1 MLAGNWAKLASFVA
15 LLPSL
20 AVAFP
25 SSRDFNLDS
34 SSLFTR
40 DYIQP
45 DVDNSKE
52 HPFSPS
58 PKPDSSRWP
67 QGLHFAVDYY
77 PSQWP
82 EFLWEDDAAK
92 MANATLSYAR
102 ISEFDWAILEPT
114 DGNYDWSLL
123 DRSIEALHSQGVKVI
138 LGTPTATPPIWAVK
152 DYDILGAD
160 AQGRQRRFG
169 SRRHYSTSS
178 SDFRKLS
185 KRFVEA
191 MAKRYGSHEA
201 VIAWQI
207 DNELGCHST
216 VRTYDQNA
224 RKRYQGWL
232 ADKYNNNITLYNQM
246 EGRVFWSST
255 YQSFDQ
261 IDLPMLEVTESSP
274 AGRLDFY
281 HFSSDMTIEYAKDQ
295 VNTIRKYSDKA
306 ITTNF
311 MGAFL
316 DFDHFKLARET
327 GLDLAT
333 WDSYPLGN
341 AEQFAWMS
349 DTNKIKYGRTGTPD
363 FQALHHDLYRGVA
376 GAAYNKTSGPFG
388 IMEQQPGPVNWAP
401 FNPSPKI
408 GMVRLWQ
415 HETFAH
421 GGSMSNIF
429 RWREVP
435 FAQEQMHTAML
446 RRDNVPDH
454 AYLEQQQVVNE
465 DLPKMVSLFKFGSDN
480 QKRNVAD
487 NAPVQTKTEDQ
498 AEVALVFHYA
508 AQWLMEAEP
517 QSGTWDVD
525 MGGFSD
531 PSMQYFPLVFNW
543 YTALRRLG
551 LNIDVVGPTTKLDGY
566 KMVVVPSM
574 PVISKEFVETWSDYK
589 GLTVFGPRSASKV
602 AALSIPDGL
611 PPSNGPVRDVLPMMV
626 TRVETIKEGFGD
638 MISYAGQQY
647 NVSGWVEWIEC
658 ERDGKNSSV
667 WIDQSATYYGYRNGT
682 PATCGNKDGDKE
694 THYVSAYTPVELL
707 VSYLGDLAGKA
718 DVKTLFDETPQGSK
732 TDLGADLRYRRNGN
746 ALWAFNYG
754 PDEIELPAAPQGAK
768 LLLGGEN
775 GKIGPTGVA
784 VWSLE

>member
-1 MLAGNWAKLASFVA
+1 MLASNWTRLSAFVA
-15 LLPSL
+15 LLPAL
-20 AVAFP
+20 ASAIP
-25 SSRDFNLDS
+25 ARDFDLDAANLFS
-34 SSLFTR
+34 R

-45 DVDNSKE
+45 DVDNTKAY
-52 HPFSPS
+52 PFSLT
-58 PKPDSSRWP
+58 KQPDSSRWP
-67 QGLHFAVDYY
+67 KGLHFAVDYY
-77 PSQWP
+77 PAQWP

-114 DGNYDWSLL
+114 DGTYDWSLL
-123 DRSIEALHSQGVKVI
+123 DNSIEALHKQGVKVI

-152 DYDILGAD
+152 KYDILGAD
-160 AQGRQRRFG
+160 AQGRVRKFG

-178 SDFRKLS
+178 PDYRMLS

-191 MAKRYGSHEA
+191 MAKRYGQHDA
-201 VIAWQI
+201 VVGWQI
-207 DNELGCHST
+207 DNELGCHGT
-216 VRTYDQNA
+216 VRTYDNNA
-224 RKRYQGWL
+224 RTRYQQWL
-232 ADKYNNNITLYNQM
+232 ADKYNNNITLYNEM

-261 IDLPMLEVTESSP
+261 VDLPMLEVTESSP

-281 HFSSDMTIEYAKDQ
+281 HFSSDMTIEYAKMQ
-295 VNTIRKYSDKA
+295 VDIIRKHSDKA

-341 AEQFAWMS
+341 TEQFAWIS
-349 DTNKIKYGRTGTPD
+349 DSDKVKYGRTGTPD

-376 GAAYNKTSGPFG
+376 GAAYNKTAGPFG

-401 FNPSPKI
+401 YNPSPKL

-435 FAQEQMHTAML
+435 FAQEQMHAAML

-454 AYLEQQQVVNE
+454 AYLEQQQVVHE
-465 DLPKMVSLFKFGSDN
+465 DLPKMMSLFESNDS
-480 QKRNVAD
+480 QKRDVAD
-487 NAPVQTKTEDQ
+487 NAPVQTKTEGQ
-498 AEVALVFHYA
+498 ADVALVFDYA

-517 QSGTWDVD
+517 QSGTWSVD
-525 MGGFSD
+525 MEGFES
-531 PSMQYFPLVFNW
+531 PSMQYFPLVLNW
-543 YTALRRLG
+543 YSALRRLG
-551 LNIDVVGPTTKLDGY
+551 LNVDVVGPSTPLEGY
-566 KMVVVPSM
+566 KMVAVPSM
-574 PVISKEFVETWSDYK
+574 PILSKEFVETWSNYK
-589 GLTVFGPRSASKV
+589 GVSVFGPRSASKV

-611 PPSNGPVRDVLPMMV
+611 PPSNGPVRDVLPMKV

-638 MISYAGQQY
+638 MISYGGQQY

-658 ERDGKNSSV
+658 ERDGKNASV
-667 WIDQSATYYGYRNGT
+667 SIDQSATYYGYRDGA
-682 PATCGNKDGDKE
+682 PATCGNKDGDKQ
-694 THYVSAYTPVELL
+694 THYVSAYTPVEFL
-707 VSYLGDLAGKA
+707 VSYLGDIAGSA
-718 DVKTLFDETPQGSK
+718 GVKTLFGEMPQGSK
-732 TDLGADLRYRRNGN
+732 TDLGKDLRFRRNGN

-754 PDEIELPAAPQGAK
+754 PDEVELPAAPEGAT
-768 LLLGGEN
+768 LLVGGEN
-775 GKIGPTGVA
+775 GKIGATGVA

>member
-34 SSLFTR
+34 SSLFIR

-52 HPFSPS
+52 YPFSLS

-67 QGLHFAVDYY
+67 EGLHFAVDYY

-82 EFLWEDDAAK
+82 D
-92 MANATLSYAR
+92 
-102 ISEFDWAILEPT
+102 EFDWAILEPT
-114 DGNYDWSLL
+114 YGNYDWSLL

-178 SDFRKLS
+178 PDFRKLS
-185 KRFVEA
+185 KRFIEA

-201 VIAWQI
+201 
-207 DNELGCHST
+207 
-216 VRTYDQNA
+216 
-224 RKRYQGWL
+224 
-232 ADKYNNNITLYNQM
+232 
-246 EGRVFWSST
+246 
-255 YQSFDQ
+255 SFDQ

-341 AEQFAWMS
+341 AEQFAWIS

-376 GAAYNKTSGPFG
+376 GAAYNNTAGPFG
-388 IMEQQPGPVNWAP
+388 FMEQQPGPVNWAH

-435 FAQEQMHTAML
+435 FAQEQMHAAML

-465 DLPKMVSLFKFGSDN
+465 DLTKMTSLFKSGSDN

-487 NAPVQTKTEDQ
+487 NARVQTKTEDQ
-498 AEVALVFHYA
+498 AEVAMVFDYA

-525 MGGFSD
+525 MESFSN

-574 PVISKEFVETWSDYK
+574 PVISKEFVEIWSDYK

-611 PPSNGPVRDVLPMMV
+611 PPSNGPIRDVLPMMV
-626 TRVETIKEGFGD
+626 ISVETIKEGFSD

-667 WIDQSATYYGYRNGT
+667 SIDQSATYYGYRNGT
-682 PATCGNKDGDKE
+682 SATCGNKDGDKE
-694 THYVSAYTPVELL
+694 THYVSAYTPVEFL
-707 VSYLGDLAGKA
+707 VSYLGDLASKA

-732 TDLGADLRYRRNGN
+732 SDLGADLRYRRNGN
-746 ALWAFNYG
+746 ALWTFNYG